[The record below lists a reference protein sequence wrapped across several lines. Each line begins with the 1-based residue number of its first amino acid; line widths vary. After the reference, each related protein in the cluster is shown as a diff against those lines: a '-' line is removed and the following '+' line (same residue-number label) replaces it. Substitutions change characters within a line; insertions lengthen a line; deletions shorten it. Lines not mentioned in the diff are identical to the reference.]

1 MKRRTLTLTL
11 CILACIALIGVG
23 FASWVIT
30 YNKEAEVTGNVQ
42 IDSIS
47 DKSHIVTVV
56 KGQDQNVV
64 FGAKAASTEV
74 SEPWLSLG
82 KNDKDEDDEK
92 EYLVLTYTVEV
103 TNYADLVS
111 GKEFIV
117 TVEEVKGEGES
128 TPYAVALSKGLVAN
142 LPAQTDNESTN
153 KVKIGKTETNG
164 QYTVT
169 ITFNWGTYFDGK
181 NPTDFYNEKEP
192 TVVRTDAIEIT
203 DQTSVTYKD
212 DAFNVI
218 NNLDAYK
225 NLAKASFK
233 VTIKPNVD
241 SSTEGNS

>member
-47 DKSHIVTVV
+47 DKSHVVTVV
-56 KGQDQNVV
+56 EGKDQRVV

-74 SEPWLSLG
+74 SKPWLSSG
-82 KNDKDEDDEK
+82 KNEKNEDDEK

-103 TNYADLVS
+103 SNYEDLAS

-117 TVEEVKGEGES
+117 TVEEVKGEDDS
-128 TPYAVALSKGLVAN
+128 TPYAVALSNGLVAE
-142 LPAQTDNESTN
+142 LPAQTDDESTN
-153 KVKIGKTETNG
+153 KVKIESTKTNG

-169 ITFNWGTYFDGK
+169 ITFDWGTYFGGK
-181 NPTDFYNEKEP
+181 NPTDFYNEKDP
-192 TVVRTDAIEIT
+192 TAVRDDAIEIT
-203 DQTSVTYKD
+203 GQTSVTYKD

-233 VTIKPNVD
+233 VTIKPNVN